1 MGHGGEE
8 RGVGRGG
15 DRLFLSEAAAGT
27 MRDEIAQAGG
37 REVCF
42 VARVGA
48 GGEVIEARVTARGR
62 RDAVLVAD
70 RDAEP
75 GMLLVHN
82 HPSGELEPSDADL
95 SVAAELYAQ
104 GLGLAIVNNDATSL
118 YVVVAPHVERELTLL
133 DPAAVAAALA
143 SDGVVGRA
151 HPAYE
156 DRPEQRSMAASVAE
170 AYNQGGIALIEAG
183 TGTGKSIAYL
193 IPALAWAALNRE
205 RTVVSTNTINL
216 QEQLV
221 TKDLPFLRAAL
232 GEPFRHALLKG
243 RHNYI
248 SIRRAGLASSA
259 EGALFEGAERSELRA
274 LTAWLDGTADGSLQ
288 DLPFTPSPEVWDEV
302 VSDPDACL
310 RARCPHFEACFYQQS
325 RREAAAADVL
335 VVNHHLLF
343 SDVAIRRAQA
353 NHTGPAVLP
362 PYRRLILDEA
372 HNIEDAA
379 TSHLGAAL
387 SQRGVFRALGRLE
400 RRGRGLLRAFEE
412 RLGGGGRGA
421 GGGAGGAEA
430 LAIIATSLRPAVER
444 ARERAAE
451 LFVVLDRLAAR
462 GDDGVLRYRLDEL
475 MGDADWQGA
484 GAPALESLRVL
495 LESIVGELGRV
506 ESRVRDDAGREAL
519 AERLMELEGARNR
532 VLATLEALRLA
543 FTESAAEGALVRWLE
558 RRPRAHDSLVTV
570 RVAPVEVAA
579 ALRESLFERVDSAVL
594 TSATLR
600 TRNGFGFVRGRLG
613 LDHDALRVAEKAY
626 ASPFDFATQTL
637 LAVPTDLPAPAQGE
651 AAAYDT
657 ATARVVAEVAA
668 ASDGGVF
675 VLFTSYRALRRV
687 AAELRSAGV
696 DGDWPLHV
704 QGEAPRAQLLARF
717 TASGRSVL
725 LGVASFWE
733 GVDVPG
739 EPLRGLVIPRLPF
752 RVPTEPLTAAR
763 IEAIDSAGGN
773 SFRDFMLPHA
783 ALRLKQGFGRL
794 IRSRTDRGCVVL
806 LDRRVLEKSYGRYFL
821 GSLPEAPLVSGPW
834 HELRHRVSA
843 FYRPETA
850 GAAVAG

>member
-1 MGHGGEE
+1 
-8 RGVGRGG
+8 VGRGG
-15 DRLFLSEAAAGT
+15 DRLFLSEAAAATVRG
-27 MRDEIAQAGG
+27 EIAQAGG

-42 VARVGA
+42 VAKVGA
-48 GGEVIEARVTARGR
+48 GGEVIEPRVTARGHR
-62 RDAVLVAD
+62 EAVLVAD

-75 GMLLVHN
+75 GMLLIHN
-82 HPSGELEPSDADL
+82 HPSGQLEPSDADL

-104 GLGLAIVNNDATSL
+104 GLGLAIVNNEATSL
-118 YVVVAPHVERELTLL
+118 YVVVSPHVERELTLL
-133 DPAAVAAALA
+133 DGAAVAAALE

-156 DRPEQRSMAASVAE
+156 DRLEQRNMAAAVADV
-170 AYNQGGIALIEAG
+170 YNRGGIALIEAG

-221 TKDLPFLRAAL
+221 TKDLPFLRSAL

-248 SIRRAGLASSA
+248 SIRRAGLAAAA

-274 LTAWLDGTADGSLQ
+274 LSAWLKSTADGSLQ

-310 RARCPHFEACFYQQS
+310 RARCPHFEACFYQRS

-343 SDVAIRRAQA
+343 SDMAVRRAQSNRA
-353 NHTGPAVLP
+353 GPAVLP

-379 TSHLGAAL
+379 TAHLGASL

-412 RLGGGGRGA
+412 WLGGGGASGA
-421 GGGAGGAEA
+421 DGRVEA

-451 LFVVLDRLAAR
+451 LFLVLDRIAAR
-462 GDDGVLRYRLDEL
+462 SDDGVLRYRLAEL
-475 MGDADWQGA
+475 LADADWQGA

-495 LESIVGELGRV
+495 LESVIRELGRV
-506 ESRVRDDAGREAL
+506 ETRVRDDAGREATL
-519 AERLMELEGARNR
+519 AERLMELDGARTR
-532 VLATLEALRLA
+532 ILATLDALRLA
-543 FTESAAEGALVRWLE
+543 FTESAAEGGLVRWLE
-558 RRPRAHDSLVTV
+558 RRPRGRDSVVTV
-570 RVAPVEVAA
+570 RVAPVEIAA
-579 ALRESLFERVDSAVL
+579 ALRELLFEHVDAAVL

-600 TRNGFGFVRGRLG
+600 THSGFGFVRGRLG
-613 LDHDALRVAEKAY
+613 LDHDGLRVSEHAF
-626 ASPFDFATQTL
+626 ASPFDFAAQTL
-637 LAVPTDLPAPAQGE
+637 LAVPTDLPVPARQDGDE
-651 AAAYDT
+651 YER
-657 ATARVVAEVAA
+657 ATARAVAEVVA

-675 VLFTSYRALRRV
+675 VLFTSYRALRQV

-696 DGDWPLHV
+696 DRDWPLHV

-717 TASGRSVL
+717 MASGRGVL

-739 EPLRGLVIPRLPF
+739 EPLRALVIPRLPF

-794 IRSRTDRGCVVL
+794 IRARTDRGCVVL

-821 GSLPEAPLVSGPW
+821 GSLPEAPLVTGPW
-834 HELRHRVSA
+834 HELRDLISA
-843 FYRPETA
+843 FYRPEVVGTA
-850 GAAVAG
+850 LTG